1 MTIWDMGRVGDNLF
15 QIIKN
20 RKCKSFNSPNI
31 RVGRFQP
38 LPVVYIEVSEI
49 EKFCLRVFGCHGLM
63 ARVKIVKESY
73 KVCRIGR
80 GVSETEK
87 DSDGQETNLKPDDI
101 KVWRLEVHKAYSRRV
116 DVGVDKDS
124 SSDAES

>member
-1 MTIWDMGRVGDNLF
+1 MF

-20 RKCKSFNSPNI
+20 GKCKSYNPPNI
-31 RVGRFQP
+31 HVGRLQP

-73 KVCRIGR
+73 KVCRIR
-80 GVSETEK
+80 RAVSETEK
-87 DSDGQETNLKPDDI
+87 DSDGRETNLKPDDI
-101 KVWRLEVHKAYSRRV
+101 KVWRFEVHKAYSRHV
-116 DVGVDKDS
+116 DVGVDTDS
-124 SSDAES
+124 SFEAES

>member
-1 MTIWDMGRVGDNLF
+1 MF

-20 RKCKSFNSPNI
+20 GKCKIFNFPNI
-31 RVGRFQP
+31 HVGGFQP

-49 EKFCLRVFGCHGLM
+49 EKFCLRVFGCHVLM

-80 GVSETEK
+80 TVS
-87 DSDGQETNLKPDDI
+87 
-101 KVWRLEVHKAYSRRV
+101 
-116 DVGVDKDS
+116 
-124 SSDAES
+124 